1 MSYGS
6 ELRALIERDEILFC
20 PGVHDPLGARVVNE
34 FEYDA
39 VYMTGYGT
47 SVSKI
52 GYPDAGFITMP
63 EMIENAKN
71 VQQTVDVPIIADADN
86 GFGDVK
92 NTIRTVREYT
102 KTDVAGIHIEDQIFP
117 KRCGHVK
124 GKEIIPFEE
133 AVGKYRAASDFRD
146 DEDEEFVII
155 ARTDARGASDGTLDD
170 AIERANAYCEAGAD
184 VAFVEGPV
192 DEGEVK
198 YIGENV
204 PAPLLYNYGTM
215 SPRLTLD
222 ELEDYGYDLAI
233 YAGLTHKSAMIS
245 MFKYVEKVQHE
256 GRDGFLALEEELDE
270 LPIENYH
277 TYYGFS
283 EVVEWEEEYLPAEY
297 MEKYETSVGDSINE

>member
-1 MSYGS
+1 MSYCS
-6 ELRALIERDEILFC
+6 ELRSLIDRDEILFC

-34 FEYDA
+34 FDYDA

-146 DEDEEFVII
+146 EEDEDFVII
-155 ARTDARGASDGTLDD
+155 ARTDARGAADGTLDD
-170 AIERANAYCEAGAD
+170 AIERAIAYCDAGAD

-192 DEGEVK
+192 DEEEVE
-198 YIGENV
+198 YIGGNV
-204 PAPLLYNYGTM
+204 PEPLLYNYGTM

-222 ELEDYGYDLAI
+222 ELEEYGYDLAI

-245 MFKYVEKVQHE
+245 MFKYVEMVQNE
-256 GRDGFLALEEELDE
+256 GRDGFLAIEEGLDD

-277 TYYGFS
+277 DYYGFS
-283 EVVEWEEEYLPAEY
+283 DVVEWEEKYLPAEY
-297 MEKYETSVGDSINE
+297 MEKYDTSVGDSINE